1 MVQHQRATQMTK
13 VVVNIGTKKK
23 TRARR
28 RRAPAPRAFVHPP
41 SAPMPIREVYFM
53 SELGRAQPVQGS
65 LPQASKELSAPKVQQ
80 PESDPFVAQGAM
92 SGTPNQLTPP
102 PLRAGTDLRERLANL
117 MQKEEFTP
125 RYEASPK
132 GGSREFEHDVRRLP
146 PFDRTDSGGFRC
158 PICPNTLYTS
168 QGWLTRHM
176 KMKHGQ

>member
-13 VVVNIGTKKK
+13 VIVNIGSKKK

-28 RRAPAPRAFVHPP
+28 RRGPAPRAFVHPP

-102 PLRAGTDLRERLANL
+102 PLRTGTDLRERLASL
-117 MQKEEFTP
+117 MRKEEFTP
-125 RYEASPK
+125 RYEA
-132 GGSREFEHDVRRLP
+132 GSREFEHDVRRLP
-146 PFDRTDSGGFRC
+146 PFDRTDSGGIRC
-158 PICPNTLYTS
+158 PLCSNIYKS
-168 QGWLTRHM
+168 QTWLDKHM
-176 KMKHGQ
+176 KAKHG